1 MFRESSV
8 RQTQRGLGTAGL
20 PQLGGRGQENQVP
33 QQACGPAAQRPVFSL
48 APLCLTSFI
57 SVPCCVGVA
66 SGKYQTATQL
76 VSRESRARP
85 SVSPGGPGSMRR
97 KESGPRDSQVSAEQQ
112 DPGLGLSLRPRQEQ
126 PQAPGSHERTNPVG
140 FHSYEVPRGVKPL
153 ETK

>member
-8 RQTQRGLGTAGL
+8 HQTQRGLGTAGL
-20 PQLGGRGQENQVP
+20 PQLGGGDRRTS
-33 QQACGPAAQRPVFSL
+33 PAAGTGARCPKASVQPGPSL
-48 APLCLTSFI
+48 FDLIHLCPLL
-57 SVPCCVGVA
+57 GW
-66 SGKYQTATQL
+66 GRHLGNQMATQL

-97 KESGPRDSQVSAEQQ
+97 KESGLRDSQVSAEQQ
-112 DPGLGLSLRPRQEQ
+112 GPGLGLSLRPQQEQ